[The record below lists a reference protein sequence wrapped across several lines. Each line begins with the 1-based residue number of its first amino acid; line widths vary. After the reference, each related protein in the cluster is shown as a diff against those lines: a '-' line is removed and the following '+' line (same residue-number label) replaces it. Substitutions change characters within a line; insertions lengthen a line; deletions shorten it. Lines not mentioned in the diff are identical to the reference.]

1 MEVTGA
7 APARDSV
14 PDKTRKRLLREPLFW
29 AAVTAFSGTV
39 LGIFSTIWQATLRDS
54 FYVDPAGQ
62 LLSQIPGFVGEGLVM
77 SSSLGAVYLAWNV
90 LRVTGRRLALLG
102 GALLALLLMAE
113 AVGIVVS
120 VYWSTEES
128 WQGYAAF
135 PFPALEAAA
144 FLASFFLP
152 PIVLLSFAA
161 LALAAREKR
170 LGGLLSFLFFLSLPL
185 GTLWLLLFPPEP
197 TTTIEPTTEFVAS
210 LLGWYPAR
218 MSLLEAPLWFLLGA
232 MFLRRARGSMLGEAF
247 RVREKENLEAA
258 RRLYEEGLGRGDAS
272 VVDDLVSEDFR
283 DLRRGARGKLAMERV
298 LSALWK
304 SYPDLSVTVE
314 DQRAEGDL
322 VRTRLTLS
330 GTDRGGVLWY
340 PPTERRATFSAE
352 FVDRFVEGQLIEH
365 SGQADTEELL
375 RQLGLT
381 QAHAPSPSPFETQ
394 T

>member
-7 APARDSV
+7 APARDPV
-14 PDKTRKRLLREPLFW
+14 PNRTRKRLLREPLFW
-29 AAVTAFSGTV
+29 AAVTVFSGTV

-54 FYVDPAGQ
+54 FYVDPAAR
-62 LLSQIPGFVGEGLVM
+62 LLAQIPGSVGEALVM

-90 LRVTGRRLALLG
+90 LRVTGRRLASLG
-102 GALLALLLMAE
+102 AALLALLLLAE
-113 AVGIVVS
+113 AVGVAVA
-120 VYWSTEES
+120 VYWSTGER

-135 PFPALEAAA
+135 PFPAIEAAA
-144 FLASFFLP
+144 FLAIFFLP

-161 LALAAREKR
+161 LALAAREKK
-170 LGGLLSFLFFLSLPL
+170 LGGLLSFLFLLSLPL
-185 GTLWLLLFPPEP
+185 GTLWFLLFAPGPNAIGPP
-197 TTTIEPTTEFVAS
+197 TGLVAS
-210 LLGWYPAR
+210 LLGSYATG
-218 MSLLEAPLWFLLGA
+218 MSLLEAPLWILLGA
-232 MFLRRARGSMLGEAF
+232 TFLRRARRGALGEAF

-258 RRLYEEGLGRGDAS
+258 RRLYEEGLGQGNTS

-298 LSALWK
+298 LSTLWK
-304 SYPDLSVTVE
+304 SYPDLSVMVE

-340 PPTERRATFSAE
+340 PPTGRQATFTAE
-352 FVDRFVEGQLIEH
+352 FVDRFVEGLLIEH

-381 QAHAPSPSPFETQ
+381 QAHAPSPSETR